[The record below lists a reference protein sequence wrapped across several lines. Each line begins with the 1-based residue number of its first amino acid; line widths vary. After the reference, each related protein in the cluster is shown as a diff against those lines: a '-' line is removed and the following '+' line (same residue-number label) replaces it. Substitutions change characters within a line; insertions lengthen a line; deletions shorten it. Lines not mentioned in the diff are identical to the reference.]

1 MRFWKKTLVKLF
13 TMRQLFPRFQMFC
26 RVAGDGCP
34 QTPRQKAIF
43 MGFVKVILMLLVLAF
58 APVGGR
64 AYAGEGQATTAQTNI
79 AAATGTAEDHSAK
92 GEHAG
97 KEEHGLS
104 AGAVDIG
111 HIGPLPITNS
121 MLVCWIVA
129 VGLIIFAQVATRN
142 IKAVP
147 TGVQNFW
154 ELIVESLYGFLEGIL
169 GPDLV
174 KRSFWFFASIF
185 IFILAC
191 NWFGL
196 IPGIGTIGAGYQTE
210 HGFHVTEPFFRG
222 VNADVNMTLAMSII
236 FFVLWFV
243 WSLQA
248 NGLIGFLKHLF
259 APKGESTGA
268 LKALL
273 VVVFFAVGFLE
284 IISILVRPVSLT
296 FRLYGNI
303 FAGETML
310 ETMST
315 MVPSLGWLLP
325 IPFYFMELLVGLV
338 QALVFMLLTAVFT
351 MLMTQHDDEGHGHAK
366 AHH

>member
-1 MRFWKKTLVKLF
+1 
-13 TMRQLFPRFQMFC
+13 
-26 RVAGDGCP
+26 
-34 QTPRQKAIF
+34 
-43 MGFVKVILMLLVLAF
+43 MGFVKVFLMMLLLAL
-58 APVGGR
+58 APVAGR
-64 AYAGEGQATTAQTNI
+64 AAAGAGQTNAE
-79 AAATGTAEDHSAK
+79 AAPGAPV
-92 GEHAG
+92 EHAV
-97 KEEHGLS
+97 KEEEHGLPP
-104 AGAVDIG
+104 AAVDIG

-129 VGLIIFAQVATRN
+129 IGLIVFAQLATRN
-142 IKAVP
+142 IQAVP
-147 TGVQNFW
+147 SGAQNFW
-154 ELIVESLYGFLEGIL
+154 EWLVESLHKFLEDIL
-169 GPDLV
+169 GHDLV
-174 KRSFWFFASIF
+174 KKSFWFFASIF

-196 IPGIGTIGAGYQTE
+196 IPGIGTIGKGYQTE
-210 HGFHVTEPFFRG
+210 HGFHVTDPFFRG
-222 VNADVNMTLAMSII
+222 VNADLNMTLSMSII

-248 NGLIGFLKHLF
+248 NGVVGFLKHLF
-259 APKGESTGA
+259 APKGESAGA
-268 LKALL
+268 LKVLL
-273 VVVFFAVGFLE
+273 IVVFFAVGFLE

-315 MVPSLGWLLP
+315 MVPKLGWLLP
-325 IPFYFMELLVGLV
+325 IPFYFMELLVGVV

-351 MLMTQHDDEGHGHAK
+351 MLMTQHDEEPGK